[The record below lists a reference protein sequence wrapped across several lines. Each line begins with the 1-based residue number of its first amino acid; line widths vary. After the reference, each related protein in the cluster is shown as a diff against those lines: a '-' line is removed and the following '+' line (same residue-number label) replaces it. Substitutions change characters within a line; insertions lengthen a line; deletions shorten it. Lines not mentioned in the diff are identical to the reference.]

1 MDYERGTGAVFPALF
16 LTFAKIGAFSF
27 GGGYAMIPL
36 ISREVV
42 DLRQWLTM
50 SEFIDVI
57 ALSQATPG
65 PIGINSATYVGYKV
79 AGFWGSVAATLG
91 LVAPSVAIML
101 ILGFLFYKY
110 RGVPLVKDIFR
121 GIRPVVVVLIVAAA
135 LSIVPSTLTG
145 VVPGA
150 IAVVSAALI
159 LGLRKDPVMVLLA
172 AGALGLILYL

>member
-1 MDYERGTGAVFPALF
+1 MFPALF

-135 LSIVPSTLTG
+135 LSVVPSTLTG

>member
-1 MDYERGTGAVFPALF
+1 MLLRLF
-16 LTFAKIGAFSF
+16 STFAKIGAFSF

-36 ISREVV
+36 ISHEVV
-42 DLRQWLTM
+42 NSNGWLTM
-50 SEFIDVI
+50 SEFIDVV

-65 PIGINSATYVGYKV
+65 PIAINSATYIGYKV
-79 AGFWGSVAATLG
+79 AGFWGSVAATSG
-91 LVAPSVAIML
+91 VVAPSFTIML

-110 RGVPLVKDIFR
+110 RDVALVKDIFR

-135 LSIVPSTLTG
+135 LSVVPSTLTG
-145 VVPGA
+145 LVPGV
-150 IAVVSAALI
+150 IAAVSAALI